1 MALNF
6 SEPCFSFTGTGFF
19 VARPRR
25 SLTDFAHN
33 GSTGSLRRLAMENS
47 DSILTF
53 YRTFRDISKSVHSS
67 TNVEEVL
74 HLAVRKTTEALNARG
89 SILRILN
96 LKTGEL
102 ELNAAYGL
110 SDRYLS
116 KGHVFSTKVIQEFC
130 EENRA
135 ILIKDLETDPRV
147 QYPKEAKEE
156 GIKMMV
162 DLPLFMG
169 QNVVGILRIFFDEKR
184 EFSEQEMDFA
194 VAIAEQCALA
204 IDKARLIEKQQL
216 QYDNLAIQTDKLS
229 SLGRMAAGIA
239 HEINNPLAGI
249 LLYSSNLVKKVPE
262 TGPLKKGLEVIIHE
276 TIRCRGII
284 QDLLEFSRKR
294 EPVKAL
300 ADLNGVINKALNIL
314 VNEFRL
320 NRVSVEKR
328 LSDNL
333 PNVLIDVNQIE
344 QVFINFFMNA
354 IEAIQGQGQVSVR
367 SYKDEENQGV
377 VVAIEDSGMGIPQEH
392 LKRIFE
398 PFFSTK
404 PKGTGLGLAVNY
416 GLIQKHGGQ
425 IRVSS
430 QPGHGTTMTIRL
442 PYDQAAA

>member
-1 MALNF
+1 MDLSSNIEA
-6 SEPCFSFTGTGFF
+6 
-19 VARPRR
+19 
-25 SLTDFAHN
+25 
-33 GSTGSLRRLAMENS
+33 
-47 DSILTF
+47 F
-53 YRTFRDISKSVHSS
+53 YRTFRDISKSIHSS
-67 TNVEEVL
+67 TRVEEVL
-74 HLAVRKTTEALNARG
+74 HLAVRKATEALNARG

-116 KGHVFSTKVIQEFC
+116 KGHVSSTKVIQEIC
-130 EENRA
+130 QENRG
-135 ILIKDLETDPRV
+135 IIIEDVQTDPRV

-162 DLPLFMG
+162 DLPLLVG
-169 QNVVGILRIFFDEKR
+169 QNVVGVLRIFFDEQR
-184 EFSEQEMDFA
+184 QFSEEDLNFA

-204 IDKARLIEKQQL
+204 IDKARLIEKQQI
-216 QYDNLAIQTDKLS
+216 QYDHLAIQADKLS

-284 QDLLEFSRKR
+284 QDLLEFSREK

-300 ADLNGVINKALNIL
+300 ADINGVINKALSIL
-314 VNEFRL
+314 ANEFRL
-320 NRVSVEKR
+320 NRISLEKR
-328 LSDNL
+328 LSENL

-367 SYKDEENQGV
+367 SYKDEDNQGV
-377 VVAIEDSGMGIPQEH
+377 VVEIQDSGMGIPQEH
-392 LKRIFE
+392 LERIFE

-416 GLIQKHGGQ
+416 GIIQKHGGE

-430 QPGHGTTMTIRL
+430 QPGRGTTMTIRL
-442 PYDQAAA
+442 PYDQAKT

>member
-1 MALNF
+1 MNLGNNI
-6 SEPCFSFTGTGFF
+6 E
-19 VARPRR
+19 
-25 SLTDFAHN
+25 
-33 GSTGSLRRLAMENS
+33 
-47 DSILTF
+47 TF

-96 LKTGEL
+96 LKNGEL

-116 KGHVFSTKVIQEFC
+116 KGHVSSTKVIKEICQ
-130 EENRA
+130 ENRA
-135 ILIKDLETDPRV
+135 IIIEDVQTDPRV

-169 QNVVGILRIFFDEKR
+169 QNVVGILRIFFGEKR
-184 EFSEQEMDFA
+184 EFSEEELNFA
-194 VAIAEQCALA
+194 VAIAEQCAMA
-204 IDKARLIEKQQL
+204 IDKARLIEKQQI

-262 TGPLKKGLEVIIHE
+262 TGPLKKGLDVIIHE
-276 TIRCRGII
+276 AIRCRGII
-284 QDLLEFSRKR
+284 QDLLEFSRQK
-294 EPVKAL
+294 EPAKAQ
-300 ADLNGVINKALNIL
+300 ADLNGVINKASSIL

-320 NRVSVEKR
+320 NRIALEKR

-333 PNVLIDVNQIE
+333 PSVLIDVNEME

-367 SYKDEENQGV
+367 TYKDEDNQGV
-377 VVAIEDSGMGIPQEH
+377 VVEIEDSGMGIPQEH
-392 LKRIFE
+392 LEKIFE

-416 GLIQKHGGQ
+416 GIIQKHGGQ

-430 QPGHGTTMTIRL
+430 QPGRGTTMTIRL
-442 PYDQAAA
+442 PCDQAKA

>member
-1 MALNF
+1 
-6 SEPCFSFTGTGFF
+6 
-19 VARPRR
+19 
-25 SLTDFAHN
+25 
-33 GSTGSLRRLAMENS
+33 MENI
-47 DSILTF
+47 DTIQTF
-53 YRTFRDISKSVHSS
+53 YRTFKDISKSVHSS
-67 TNVEEVL
+67 TRVEEVL

-110 SDRYLS
+110 SERYLS
-116 KGHVFSTKVIQEFC
+116 KGHVSSTKVIEEICQ
-130 EENRA
+130 ENRA
-135 ILIKDLETDPRV
+135 IIIQDVQTDPRV

-162 DLPLFMG
+162 DLPLFVG
-169 QNVVGILRIFFDEKR
+169 QNVVGILRIFFDRQR
-184 EFSEQEMDFA
+184 EISEEELDFA
-194 VAIAEQCALA
+194 VAISEQCALA
-204 IDKARLIEKQQL
+204 IDKARLIEKQQI

-276 TIRCRGII
+276 TVRCRGII
-284 QDLLEFSRKR
+284 QDLLEFSKKR
-294 EPVKAL
+294 EPVKVL
-300 ADLNGVINKALNIL
+300 ADLNGVINKALSIL
-314 VNEFRL
+314 DNEFRL
-320 NRVSVEKR
+320 NRISVEKR
-328 LSDNL
+328 LSENL

-354 IEAIQGQGQVSVR
+354 IEAIHGQGQITVR
-367 SYKDEENQGV
+367 SYADEDNSGV
-377 VVAIEDSGMGIPQEH
+377 VVEIEDSGMGIPQEH
-392 LKRIFE
+392 LNRIFE

-425 IRVSS
+425 IKVSS
-430 QPGHGTTMTIRL
+430 QPGHGTAITIRL
-442 PYDQAAA
+442 PCGQAKA

>member
-1 MALNF
+1 
-6 SEPCFSFTGTGFF
+6 
-19 VARPRR
+19 
-25 SLTDFAHN
+25 
-33 GSTGSLRRLAMENS
+33 MENIS
-47 DSILTF
+47 SIQTF
-53 YRTFRDISKSVHSS
+53 YHAFRDISKSIHSS
-67 TNVEEVL
+67 TRVEEVL
-74 HLAVRKTTEALNARG
+74 HLAVRKTTEALNAKG

-116 KGHVFSTKVIQEFC
+116 KGHVSSTKVIEEICQ
-130 EENRA
+130 ENRA
-135 ILIKDLETDPRV
+135 IIIQDVQVDPRV

-169 QNVVGILRIFFDEKR
+169 QNVVGILRIFFDKQR
-184 EFSEQEMDFA
+184 EFSEEELNFA
-194 VAIAEQCALA
+194 IAIAEQCALA
-204 IDKARLIEKQQL
+204 IDKARLIEKQQI

-284 QDLLEFSRKR
+284 QDLLEFSRQR
-294 EPVKAL
+294 EPVKTL
-300 ADLNGVINKALNIL
+300 ADLNGVINKALSIL
-314 VNEFRL
+314 SNEFRL
-320 NRVSVEKR
+320 NRISLEKS
-328 LSDNL
+328 LSDHL
-333 PNVLIDVNQIE
+333 PNVLIDANQIE

-354 IEAIQGQGQVSVR
+354 IEAVQGQGQVSVR
-367 SYKDEENQGV
+367 SYKDADNQGV
-377 VVAIEDSGMGIPQEH
+377 VVEIQDSGMGIPQEH
-392 LKRIFE
+392 LERIFE

-416 GLIQKHGGQ
+416 GIIQKHGGQ

-430 QPGHGTTMTIRL
+430 QPGRGTTMTIRL
-442 PYDQAAA
+442 PCDPAKA

>member
-1 MALNF
+1 MQ
-6 SEPCFSFTGTGFF
+6 
-19 VARPRR
+19 
-25 SLTDFAHN
+25 
-33 GSTGSLRRLAMENS
+33 
-47 DSILTF
+47 DSSIQTF
-53 YRTFRDISKSVHSS
+53 YSTFRDISKTVHSS
-67 TNVEEVL
+67 TRVEEVL
-74 HLAVRKTTEALNARG
+74 HLAVRKATEALQARG

-116 KGHVFSTKVIQEFC
+116 KGHVSSTKVIQELC

-135 ILIKDLETDPRV
+135 IIIEDVQTDPRV

-162 DLPLFMG
+162 DLPLLMG
-169 QNVVGILRIFFDEKR
+169 QNVVGVLRIFFDHQR
-184 EFSEQEMDFA
+184 GFSEAELDFA

-204 IDKARLIEKQQL
+204 IDKARLIEKQQI
-216 QYDNLAIQTDKLS
+216 QYDHLAIQADKLS

-284 QDLLEFSRKR
+284 QDLLEFSRER
-294 EPVKAL
+294 EPLKAQ
-300 ADLNGVINKALNIL
+300 ADLNGVINKALSIL

-320 NRVSVEKR
+320 NRISLEKR
-328 LSDNL
+328 LSENL
-333 PNVLIDVNQIE
+333 PSVLIDPNQME

-354 IEAIQGQGQVSVR
+354 LEAIQGQGRVSIR
-367 SYKDEENQGV
+367 TYKDEDNQE
-377 VVAIEDSGMGIPQEH
+377 VVAEIEDTGMGIPQEH
-392 LKRIFE
+392 LERIFE

-404 PKGTGLGLAVNY
+404 AKGTGLGLAVNY
-416 GLIQKHGGQ
+416 GIIQKHGGQ

-430 QPGHGTTMTIRL
+430 QPGRGTTMTIRL
-442 PYDQAAA
+442 PCDQAKA

>member
-1 MALNF
+1 
-6 SEPCFSFTGTGFF
+6 
-19 VARPRR
+19 
-25 SLTDFAHN
+25 
-33 GSTGSLRRLAMENS
+33 
-47 DSILTF
+47 
-53 YRTFRDISKSVHSS
+53 
-67 TNVEEVL
+67 
-74 HLAVRKTTEALNARG
+74 LAVRKTAEALSARG

-102 ELNAAYGL
+102 ELNSAYGL

-116 KGHVFSTKVIQEFC
+116 KGHVSSTKVIREICQ
-130 EENRA
+130 ENRA
-135 ILIKDLETDPRV
+135 IIIEDVETDPRV

-162 DLPLFMG
+162 DLPLFVG

-184 EFSEQEMDFA
+184 EFSEEELNFA

-216 QYDNLAIQTDKLS
+216 QYDNLAMQTDKLS

-249 LLYSSNLVKKVPE
+249 LLYSTNLVKKVPE

-284 QDLLEFSRKR
+284 QDLLEFSRER
-294 EPVKAL
+294 ELAKVL
-300 ADLNGVINKALNIL
+300 ADLNGVIDKALSIL
-314 VNEFRL
+314 ANEFRL
-320 NRVSVEKR
+320 NRISLEKR

-333 PNVLIDVNQIE
+333 PSVLIDVNQME

-354 IEAIQGQGQVSVR
+354 VEAIQGQGHISVR
-367 SYKDEENQGV
+367 SYKDEDNQGIV
-377 VVAIEDSGMGIPQEH
+377 VEIADSGMGIPQE
-392 LKRIFE
+392 LVERIFE

-416 GLIQKHGGQ
+416 GIIQKHGGQ

-430 QPGHGTTMTIRL
+430 QPGRGTTMTIRL
-442 PYDQAAA
+442 PCDQAKA

>member
-1 MALNF
+1 
-6 SEPCFSFTGTGFF
+6 
-19 VARPRR
+19 
-25 SLTDFAHN
+25 
-33 GSTGSLRRLAMENS
+33 MENS
-47 DSILTF
+47 SSIHTF

-67 TNVEEVL
+67 TRVEEVL
-74 HLAVRKTTEALNARG
+74 HLAVRKATEALDARG

-110 SDRYLS
+110 SDRYLA
-116 KGHVFSTKVIQEFC
+116 KGHVSSTKVIQEIC

-135 ILIKDLETDPRV
+135 IIIQDVQTDARV

-156 GIKMMV
+156 GIKMML
-162 DLPLFMG
+162 DLPLFVG
-169 QNVVGILRIFFDEKR
+169 QNVVGVLRIFFDNQR
-184 EFSEQEMDFA
+184 EFSDEELNFA

-204 IDKARLIEKQQL
+204 IDKARLIEKQQI
-216 QYDNLAIQTDKLS
+216 QYDHLAIQADRLS

-262 TGPLKKGLEVIIHE
+262 TGPLKKGLEVIIRE

-284 QDLLEFSRKR
+284 QDLLEFSREK
-294 EPVKAL
+294 EPVKVL
-300 ADLNGVINKALNIL
+300 ADLNGVINKALSIL
-314 VNEFRL
+314 ANEFRI
-320 NRVSVEKR
+320 NRISLEKR

-354 IEAIQGQGQVSVR
+354 LEAIQGQGSVSVR
-367 SYKDEENQGV
+367 SYMDEDNHGV
-377 VVAIEDSGMGIPQEH
+377 VVEVEDSGMGIPQEH
-392 LKRIFE
+392 LEKIFE

-404 PKGTGLGLAVNY
+404 AKGTGLGLAVNY
-416 GLIQKHGGQ
+416 GIIQKHGGQ

-430 QPGHGTTMTIRL
+430 QPGRGTTMTIRL
-442 PYDQAAA
+442 PCD

>member
-1 MALNF
+1 MQ
-6 SEPCFSFTGTGFF
+6 
-19 VARPRR
+19 
-25 SLTDFAHN
+25 
-33 GSTGSLRRLAMENS
+33 
-47 DSILTF
+47 DSSIQTF
-53 YRTFRDISKSVHSS
+53 YSTFRDISKTVHSS
-67 TNVEEVL
+67 TRVEEVL
-74 HLAVRKTTEALNARG
+74 HLAVRKTTEALQARG

-116 KGHVFSTKVIQEFC
+116 KGHVSSTKVIQELC

-135 ILIKDLETDPRV
+135 IIIEDVQTDPRV

-162 DLPLFMG
+162 DLPLLMG
-169 QNVVGILRIFFDEKR
+169 QNVVGVLRIFFDHQR
-184 EFSEQEMDFA
+184 GFSEAELDFA

-204 IDKARLIEKQQL
+204 IDKARLIEKQQI
-216 QYDNLAIQTDKLS
+216 QYDHLAIQADKLS

-284 QDLLEFSRKR
+284 QDLLEFSRER
-294 EPVKAL
+294 EPLKAQ
-300 ADLNGVINKALNIL
+300 ADLNGVINKALSIL

-320 NRVSVEKR
+320 NRISLEKR
-328 LSDNL
+328 LSENL
-333 PNVLIDVNQIE
+333 PSVLIDPNQME

-354 IEAIQGQGQVSVR
+354 LEAIQGQGRVSIR
-367 SYKDEENQGV
+367 TYKDEDNQE
-377 VVAIEDSGMGIPQEH
+377 VVAEIEDTGMGIPLEH
-392 LKRIFE
+392 LERIFE

-404 PKGTGLGLAVNY
+404 AKGTGLGLAVNY
-416 GLIQKHGGQ
+416 GIIQKHGGQ

-430 QPGHGTTMTIRL
+430 QPGRGTTMTIRL
-442 PYDQAAA
+442 PCDQAKA